1 MFVYL
6 VVCGVIGQ
14 NVNNG
19 LRGLPNTQ
27 RARLMPIPDGVVELC
42 EKCFCVCESLLRV
55 TFDESSSLKLI
66 GKEVFNGSGV
76 VEIHT
81 PDGVVELCEKCFCVC
96 ESLLRVTFDESSSLK
111 LIGKEVFNGSGVVE
125 IHIPDVI
132 ERLVRDRSAD
142 MTPSP
147 FFFGQVRTS
156 EVPDQ

>member
-42 EKCFCVCESLLRV
+42 EKGFCVCESLLRV
-55 TFDESSSLKLI
+55 TFD
-66 GKEVFNGSGV
+66 
-76 VEIHT
+76 
-81 PDGVVELCEKCFCVC
+81 D
-96 ESLLRVTFDESSSLK
+96 SSSLK

-156 EVPDQ
+156 EVPDP